1 MKCLLNCR
9 ALRVLPRLVLIAAI
23 FSVSTAQAVR
33 IKDVADIAGVRTN
46 HLVGYGLVVGLPGTG
61 DKTTQAPF
69 TVQSL
74 KNMLQ
79 QLGVTIPANV
89 NPQLKNVAAVAVH
102 AELPPFAKPG
112 QMIDV
117 TVSSLGNSENLRGG
131 TLLITPLKGVDGKT
145 YAIAQGNL
153 VVGGFMASGGDGS
166 SVTVNTPS
174 AGTIPNGGQV
184 ERAVESSFVT
194 SDTLQLDLKKP
205 DFTTAQRLSDRIN
218 EALGPDTARTIDGA
232 SVRIMASLDIRSKVA
247 LMSTL
252 ENLEF
257 TPGIAPAQVIVN
269 ARTGTV
275 VIGDRVRI
283 TPAAV
288 THGSLNVSQPGA
300 FAQAG
305 QTAITPESAVQAQ
318 QEVNPMFVFDPGVT
332 LNQLVRAVNE
342 VGATPSDLI
351 AILEALQ
358 RSGALQGELVII

>member
-1 MKCLLNCR
+1 
-9 ALRVLPRLVLIAAI
+9 
-23 FSVSTAQAVR
+23 
-33 IKDVADIAGVRTN
+33 
-46 HLVGYGLVVGLPGTG
+46 
-61 DKTTQAPF
+61 
-69 TVQSL
+69 
-74 KNMLQ
+74 
-79 QLGVTIPANV
+79 
-89 NPQLKNVAAVAVH
+89 
-102 AELPPFAKPG
+102 
-112 QMIDV
+112 
-117 TVSSLGNSENLRGG
+117 
-131 TLLITPLKGVDGKT
+131 
-145 YAIAQGNL
+145 
-153 VVGGFMASGGDGS
+153 
-166 SVTVNTPS
+166 
-174 AGTIPNGGQV
+174 
-184 ERAVESSFVT
+184 
-194 SDTLQLDLKKP
+194 
-205 DFTTAQRLSDRIN
+205 
-218 EALGPDTARTIDGA
+218 
-232 SVRIMASLDIRSKVA
+232 MASLDIRSKVA

-252 ENLEF
+252 ENLEV

-288 THGSLNVSQPGA
+288 THGSLTVQISESVNVSQPGA

>member
-1 MKCLLNCR
+1 
-9 ALRVLPRLVLIAAI
+9 
-23 FSVSTAQAVR
+23 
-33 IKDVADIAGVRTN
+33 
-46 HLVGYGLVVGLPGTG
+46 
-61 DKTTQAPF
+61 
-69 TVQSL
+69 
-74 KNMLQ
+74 
-79 QLGVTIPANV
+79 
-89 NPQLKNVAAVAVH
+89 
-102 AELPPFAKPG
+102 
-112 QMIDV
+112 
-117 TVSSLGNSENLRGG
+117 
-131 TLLITPLKGVDGKT
+131 
-145 YAIAQGNL
+145 
-153 VVGGFMASGGDGS
+153 MASGGDGS

-184 ERAVESSFVT
+184 ERAVESAFVT

-218 EALGPDTARTIDGA
+218 EALGPDTARTIDGS
-232 SVRIMASLDIRSKVA
+232 SVRIMASLDTRSKVA

-257 TPGIAPAQVIVN
+257 TPGTAPAQVIVN

-288 THGSLNVSQPGA
+288 THGSLTVSISERFNVSQPGPLG
-300 FAQAG
+300 QGG
-305 QTAITPESAVQAQ
+305 QTAITPESAVQTE

-358 RSGALQGELVII
+358 RSGALEGELVII

>member
-1 MKCLLNCR
+1 
-9 ALRVLPRLVLIAAI
+9 
-23 FSVSTAQAVR
+23 
-33 IKDVADIAGVRTN
+33 
-46 HLVGYGLVVGLPGTG
+46 
-61 DKTTQAPF
+61 
-69 TVQSL
+69 
-74 KNMLQ
+74 
-79 QLGVTIPANV
+79 
-89 NPQLKNVAAVAVH
+89 
-102 AELPPFAKPG
+102 
-112 QMIDV
+112 MIDV

-131 TLLITPLKGVDGKT
+131 TLLITPLKGVDGQT

-184 ERAVESSFVT
+184 ERAVESAFVT

-232 SVRIMASLDIRSKVA
+232 SVRIMASLDTRSKVA

-257 TPGIAPAQVIVN
+257 TPGTAPAQVIVN

-288 THGSLNVSQPGA
+288 THGSLTVSISESVNVSQPGA
-300 FAQAG
+300 FAQGG

-358 RSGALQGELVII
+358 RSGALEGELVII

>member
-1 MKCLLNCR
+1 
-9 ALRVLPRLVLIAAI
+9 
-23 FSVSTAQAVR
+23 
-33 IKDVADIAGVRTN
+33 
-46 HLVGYGLVVGLPGTG
+46 
-61 DKTTQAPF
+61 
-69 TVQSL
+69 
-74 KNMLQ
+74 
-79 QLGVTIPANV
+79 
-89 NPQLKNVAAVAVH
+89 
-102 AELPPFAKPG
+102 LPPFAKPG

-131 TLLITPLKGVDGKT
+131 TLLITPLKGVDGQT

-184 ERAVESSFVT
+184 ERAVESAFVT

-218 EALGPDTARTIDGA
+218 EALGPDTARTIDGS
-232 SVRIMASLDIRSKVA
+232 SVRIMASLDTRSKVA

-257 TPGIAPAQVIVN
+257 TPGTAPAQVIVN

-288 THGSLNVSQPGA
+288 THGSLTVSISERANVSQPGPL
-300 FAQAG
+300 AQGG
-305 QTAITPESAVQAQ
+305 QTAVTPESTVQTE
-318 QEVNPMFVFDPGVT
+318 QEVNPMFVFDAGVT

-358 RSGALQGELVII
+358 RSGALEGELVII